1 MAASFRS
8 PRKIIRR
15 LRLTPLAAGK
25 IKNWPSFMFH
35 YALGLKPRSP
45 YVFRNGARI
54 QIGRAIDHVPIIEI
68 FLKEDYG
75 KMPDDAVM
83 IDLGANIG
91 VFSIYAA
98 TTARNATVYAYEPF
112 LEYFKLAEANARL
125 NGQDDAVTCFN
136 FAVAGRVESRTLY
149 VRGTDFF
156 FPTLMGQASR
166 QSAEKIRVS
175 CTTLA
180 EIVESNKLDRV
191 DMLKM
196 DCEGAEYEILYPTP
210 PIYLKKVKQIRME
223 YHNLDDQER
232 NVGHLEKFLIDAGF
246 TITRRQAN
254 SATNGNLWAVRQ

>member
-1 MAASFRS
+1 
-8 PRKIIRR
+8 
-15 LRLTPLAAGK
+15 LTSLAAGK

-75 KMPDDAVM
+75 RMPDDAVM

-91 VFSIYAA
+91 VFSVYAA
-98 TTARNATVYAYEPF
+98 TTARNATVYAYEP
-112 LEYFKLAEANARL
+112 LYEYFKLAEANARL
-125 NGQDDAVTCFN
+125 NGQGTAVTCFN
-136 FAVAGRVESRTLY
+136 CAVAGRVESRTLY

-156 FPTLMGQASR
+156 FPTLMGQGS
-166 QSAEKIRVS
+166 QESAEKVQVA

-180 EIVESNKLDRV
+180 EIVESNKLERV

-210 PIYLKKVKQIRME
+210 ATYLEKVKQIRME
-223 YHNLDDQER
+223 YHNLDDQQR
-232 NVGHLEKFLIDAGF
+232 NVGHLERFLTDAGF
-246 TITRRQAN
+246 TITRNQAN
-254 SATNGNLWAVRQ
+254 SDTNGNLWAARQ

>member
-1 MAASFRS
+1 MAESFRS

-91 VFSIYAA
+91 VFSVYAA
-98 TTARNATVYAYEPF
+98 TTAKNATVYAYEPF
-112 LEYFKLAEANARL
+112 IEYFKLAEANARL
-125 NGQDDAVTCFN
+125 NGKAAAVTCFN
-136 FAVAGRVESRTLY
+136 CAVAGRVESRTLY
-149 VRGTDFF
+149 VKGTDFF
-156 FPTLMGQASR
+156 FPTLMEQAN
-166 QSAEKIRVS
+166 QGSAEGVRVT

-180 EIVESNKLDRV
+180 DIVESNKLERV

-210 PIYLKKVKQIRME
+210 RVYLQKIRQIRME

-232 NVGHLEKFLIDAGF
+232 NVRHLERFLTGAGF
-246 TITRRQAN
+246 TITRMQAN
-254 SATNGNLWAVRQ
+254 SDTNGNLWAVRQ